1 MACHEG
7 GTGPEAGLTDTVV
20 PCLPGTFARS
30 VVIEEKHNG
39 PIQGFTTRDEL
50 QPGSC
55 CMKVVTAET
64 SDSVFAVAAAAS
76 KGPEEEEGPVVP
88 CDKGEC
94 IEPAPSLLLSAA
106 SLSAS
111 CLNSCANTV
120 ATLEAPPCGVKAVC
134 GKRAKM
140 EDAFSVQTCFY
151 DLPSAANDA
160 IVNKLPARIATQIG
174 EQLEASLGGSCSS
187 NAQQQEGRHLSLCAS
202 APQPQQQQHA
212 DFSAM
217 SETSESSDNGGDTLH
232 FYGVYDGHGG
242 TEAAQHCANRLHH
255 HLSEALTSMKP
266 ACVHHHTSMSKPEG
280 GVQCQAE
287 WRLMHKAEG
296 GEAGCC
302 DANHCKGGSSCE
314 EGQQGAGLRSS
325 DEQQQQANLEQVE
338 QQQQAREVEH
348 SQPRPVPVKQPQVS
362 FQLKQHQSPQ
372 SPCQLMHAPSS
383 PGIQHHHQQQQQQPH
398 SPTNGCA
405 AGSGQADSSSEA
417 ATELISELPSTFSD
431 FCGSGCDT
439 SSDPS
444 DMDAARSPS
453 HCSGI
458 TLALE
463 EALKEAFLRTD
474 TEFAA
479 DGSASMVGSTA
490 VVALVGS
497 RKAWV
502 ANCGDSRAVLCRG
515 SRAIQLTDDHKP
527 EREDEAERVEKAGG
541 QVLYWNGHR
550 VMGVLAMSRAIGDH
564 GLRPYVIP
572 EPEVTVFT
580 RAEDDDFLLLASD
593 GLWDVMSNQEAISL
607 AMRCSA
613 RAAEKGA
620 SRKAAVRIAAS
631 VLTKA
636 AVDRGSKDNVTV
648 VIIDLA
654 SNARE
659 ERNAEAPSTNNAV
672 GSSVSTLGGSVPA
685 SVGPSTPAGTS
696 PPTNNT
702 SEALRLK
709 GAGTDIG
716 GGNEGQHN

>member
-1 MACHEG
+1 MACHG
-7 GTGPEAGLTDTVV
+7 GGPSPDAMTDTVV
-20 PCLPGTFARS
+20 PCLPGCFARS
-30 VVIEEKHNG
+30 VVIEEKHAG
-39 PIQGFTTRDEL
+39 PIQGYTARDEL

-76 KGPEEEEGPVVP
+76 KGPEEEEGPGVA

-106 SLSAS
+106 TLSAS

-151 DLPSAANDA
+151 DLPSAANDD
-160 IVNKLPARIATQIG
+160 IVNKLPARIASQIG
-174 EQLEASLGGSCSS
+174 EQLESSFGSSGS
-187 NAQQQEGRHLSLCAS
+187 NTQQQDGRHLSLCGSAS
-202 APQPQQQQHA
+202 QPQPHQHA

-217 SETSESSDNGGDTLH
+217 SETSDASDNGGDTLH

-255 HLSEALTSMKP
+255 HLSEALASLGP
-266 ACVHHHTSMSKPEG
+266 ACVHHQTSTSKPEG

-287 WRLMHKAEG
+287 WRLIRK
-296 GEAGCC
+296 AGCREASC
-302 DANHCKGGSSCE
+302 FDAAHCKDGGSCE
-314 EGQQGAGLRSS
+314 EGQQGAGLGPL
-325 DEQQQQANLEQVE
+325 EQQQQANSLQVE
-338 QQQQAREVEH
+338 QQQQQPREVEH
-348 SQPRPVPVKQPQVS
+348 SQPRAVPLKQPQVS
-362 FQLKQHQSPQ
+362 FQLKDHQSPQ
-372 SPCQLMHAPSS
+372 SPSQFPQALQS
-383 PGIQHHHQQQQQQPH
+383 PGVHHQQQQQPPH
-398 SPTNGCA
+398 SPTTGCVA
-405 AGSGQADSSSEA
+405 ASGQADSSSEA
-417 ATELISELPSTFSD
+417 ATELISEPPSTFSD
-431 FCGSGCDT
+431 FCGSGCDA

-444 DMDAARSPS
+444 DMDASRSPS
-453 HCSGI
+453 HSSSI

-474 TEFAA
+474 SEFAA
-479 DGSASMVGSTA
+479 DGSAAMVGSTA

-654 SNARE
+654 SNTKE
-659 ERNAEAPSTNNAV
+659 ERNTEAPSSSNVV
-672 GSSVSTLGGSVPA
+672 GSPGSMLGGS
-685 SVGPSTPAGTS
+685 GPVSTGTCTPVAGSS
-696 PPTNNT
+696 PPTSST
-702 SEALRLK
+702 
-709 GAGTDIG
+709 
-716 GGNEGQHN
+716 NETFRPEGHA